1 MLFLSEYCNHL
12 KCDHLQVVSQ
22 KISVAADLLECLLH
36 LKLLTLHSRSHD
48 WVQLLTWL
56 FSQSKFRRKFVY
68 LLSTAEQDVVLTP
81 FECCSHSRYVHL
93 RVFFPAKTSRCWSG
107 GIPSLSWIFDFT
119 LSIVSLR
126 STSNVMVFPVSV
138 LTKICILL
146 SIAEQDVVLTLSHR
160 CSHSRCVHLRV
171 VFPRK

>member
-93 RVFFPAKTSRCWSG
+93 RVFFQRKQVAVDLVEYLLYLEFS
-107 GIPSLSWIFDFT
+107 T
-119 LSIVSLR
+119 LHCRLYHCVQL
-126 STSNVMVFPVSV
+126 
-138 LTKICILL
+138 LTWWFSQL
-146 SIAEQDVVLTLSHR
+146 A
-160 CSHSRCVHLRV
+160 
-171 VFPRK
+171 FWRKFASSSQSQNKM

>member
-56 FSQSKFRRKFVY
+56 FCQSKFRRKFVY

-93 RVFFPAKTSRCWSG
+93 RVFFQRKQVAVDLVEYLLYLEFS
-107 GIPSLSWIFDFT
+107 T
-119 LSIVSLR
+119 LHCRLYHWVQL
-126 STSNVMVFPVSV
+126 
-138 LTKICILL
+138 LTWWFSQL
-146 SIAEQDVVLTLSHR
+146 A
-160 CSHSRCVHLRV
+160 
-171 VFPRK
+171 FWRKFASSSQSQNKM